1 MVNPFSI
8 YAYLIYFYWYYQCLV
23 NLLFFYFCIIL
34 ASLYQNRFII
44 LLTSISTS
52 ILTIF
57 FIYRNILLRCEEN
70 QLKQVLLNLY
80 KNAADAMPDGITISL
95 QNKKIMQL
103 GEPFVSIAI
112 TDTGVGIPEEII
124 NRIGDPFFTTKE
136 KGTGLGMMI
145 TKKIIQDHNGS
156 LDISSKVG
164 QGTTISLTLPLLPP
178 KKG

>member
-1 MVNPFSI
+1 M
-8 YAYLIYFYWYYQCLV
+8 
-23 NLLFFYFCIIL
+23 
-34 ASLYQNRFII
+34 
-44 LLTSISTS
+44 
-52 ILTIF
+52 
-57 FIYRNILLRCEEN
+57 RCEEN